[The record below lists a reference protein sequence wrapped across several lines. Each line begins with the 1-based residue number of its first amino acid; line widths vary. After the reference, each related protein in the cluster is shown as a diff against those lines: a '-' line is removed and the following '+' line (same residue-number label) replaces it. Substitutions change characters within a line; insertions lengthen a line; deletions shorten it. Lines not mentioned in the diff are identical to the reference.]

1 MAKKDEYSYGRAKE
15 KKVAQL
21 LRNKGADVKVSKSS
35 KGAADLRVKF
45 STGTKWDIQVKSSR
59 RGTPISPSAKELGR
73 LKQGATK
80 SGATPV
86 VAKVTPKGIHYTS
99 AKSGRKLTP
108 PPRKRK

>member
-1 MAKKDEYSYGRAKE
+1 MAKSDYEYGRDKE
-15 KKVAQL
+15 IKIARS
-21 LRNKGADVKVSKSS
+21 LRAKGASVKVSKAS

-59 RGTPISPSAKELGR
+59 KGVPASPSTKDSGR

-80 SGATPV
+80 TGATSV
-86 VAKVTPKGIHYTS
+86 IAKATPKGVQFIS
-99 AKSGRKLTP
+99 ARSGRKLTP